1 LPHNPARE
9 AYLLWLAVLAAL
21 AILQLLGL
29 AVPLIHQLVGAAAVA
44 AFLWTPLRMLERRG
58 QDAHDAGWRFDKLG
72 TDLAY
77 ALLACALI
85 LPPFALAFSWFMDAL
100 PGLSPAHARL
110 LGPYVGRA
118 HPLRFT
124 LGPDPWELLGRIAG
138 NAAVAFGEEF
148 FYRGYVTLRLE
159 ERWPPVRRI
168 LGAPMGKAALLAA
181 VLFALGHLLEP
192 APWRLFVFFP
202 ALIFAWLRARTGTIV
217 GAAICHFIFN
227 VTLLLLE
234 RAAFA

>member
-1 LPHNPARE
+1 MHRPYQPGPTASEWYTKGEDALHSMTFEAARK
-9 AYLLWLAVLAAL
+9 AL
-21 AILQLLGL
+21 EQS
-29 AVPLIHQLVGAAAVA
+29 VA
-44 AFLWTPLRMLERRG
+44 ADP
-58 QDAHDAGWRFDKLG
+58 K
-72 TDLAY
+72 
-77 ALLACALI
+77 
-85 LPPFALAFSWFMDAL
+85 FALAFSWFMDAL